1 MLEQINR
8 ELKESRRGG
17 EGRGQEWKGGKGWGR
32 GGGGER
38 RGEWQRGRKGGEGKT
53 MKSRYLLFSL
63 QLSMKRF
70 SKMAAAQA

>member
-32 GGGGER
+32 GGER
-38 RGEWQRGRKGGEGKT
+38 KA